1 LNEKFFILTSLK
13 RPGKKMINQKVEP
26 DYTRY
31 TIFFIFLLTLFSLYY
46 SSTIDLIGLV
56 SSSVSSFQTSS
67 AMVLFWRISCLLV
80 GVSAVIYM
88 VKIGEGNMRVISIKE
103 CDEITTYPVG
113 LSKFVTFSSWT
124 LLANI
129 AYFAISVSAQSLEF
143 LNITVPDLLL
153 RFQVFTFCIGIAM
166 AFMTATIVRHIILPD
181 EVKIGRNHDH
191 MFLFHE
197 QIMHNF
203 AAVFLAV
210 ELILVS
216 PQLNPEFA
224 IIGLLMGIIYVTFAY
239 IFAYFGGGY
248 IVYSFLHP
256 KPKIAPVLV
265 FVLAGMIA
273 LFYTGLW
280 FVSTL
285 DRVFAIPILVVWV
298 SLIVQF
304 KPTQSEPANDTI
316 AS

>member
-1 LNEKFFILTSLK
+1 MGDGDRDNDYTIYTLSLILT
-13 RPGKKMINQKVEP
+13 V
-26 DYTRY
+26 
-31 TIFFIFLLTLFSLYY
+31 TILVLYY
-46 SSTIDLIGLV
+46 SSLIDLLSLLFSITGSFQ
-56 SSSVSSFQTSS
+56 SSSVMILT
-67 AMVLFWRISCLLV
+67 WRIFCLLV
-80 GVSAVIYM
+80 GVSAAVYM
-88 VKIGEGNMRVISIKE
+88 VKIGAGNMRVITIKE
-103 CDEITTYPVG
+103 CEEIIIYPSG
-113 LSKFVTFSSWT
+113 ISKFVTFSSWT
-124 LLANI
+124 LLSNVV
-129 AYFAISVSAQSLEF
+129 YFAISVLAQLLESL
-143 LNITVPDLLL
+143 NVKVPNFVLGL
-153 RFQVFTFCIGIAM
+153 QVLFFCIGIAM

-181 EVKIGRNHDH
+181 EIRIGRNHDH

-210 ELILVS
+210 ELILVRPNLE
-216 PQLNPEFA
+216 PQFA
-224 IIGLLMGIIYVTFAY
+224 IIGILTGIFYVTFAY
-239 IFAYFGGGY
+239 LFAYFGGGY

-285 DRVFAIPILVVWV
+285 DRVFAIPILLVWI

-304 KPTQSEPANDTI
+304 RPTQSEVAKEIT

>member
-1 LNEKFFILTSLK
+1 MTDEGADVDF
-13 RPGKKMINQKVEP
+13 
-26 DYTRY
+26 TRF
-31 TIFFIFLLTLFSLYY
+31 TIFFILLLTILSLYY
-46 SSTIDLIGLV
+46 SSKIDLINLV
-56 SSSVSSFQTSS
+56 STSSDSFQSS
-67 AMVLFWRISCLLV
+67 SILIFTWRILCLII
-80 GVSAVIYM
+80 GVSAAVYM
-88 VKIGEGNMRVISIKE
+88 VKIGAGNMRVISIKE
-103 CDEITTYPVG
+103 CEEITIYPVG

-124 LLANI
+124 LLSNI
-129 AYFAISVSAQSLEF
+129 AYFAISISAQSLDF
-143 LNITVPDLLL
+143 LNLDTPKLLL
-153 RFQVFTFCIGIAM
+153 GLQVFAFCIGIAM

-181 EVKIGRNHDH
+181 EVKLGRNHDH
-191 MFLFHE
+191 MFHFHE

-210 ELILVS
+210 ELLIVRPELK
-216 PQLNPEFA
+216 PQFA
-224 IIGLLMGIIYVTFAY
+224 IIGLMMGILYVTFAY
-239 IFAYFGGGY
+239 FFAYFGGGY
-248 IVYSFLHP
+248 IAYSFLHP

-285 DRVFAIPILVVWV
+285 DRVFAIPILIVWV

-304 KPTQSEPANDTI
+304 GPTHIDPANETI

>member
-1 LNEKFFILTSLK
+1 MTD
-13 RPGKKMINQKVEP
+13 QKVEH

-46 SSTIDLIGLV
+46 SSKSNLIALLG
-56 SSSVSSFQTSS
+56 SSVSSFQSS
-67 AMVLFWRISCLLV
+67 SVMILIWRISCLLV
-80 GVSAVIYM
+80 GVSAAIYM
-88 VKIGEGNMRVISIKE
+88 VKIGAGNMRVISIKE
-103 CDEITTYPVG
+103 CEEITTYPVG

-124 LLANI
+124 LLSNI
-129 AYFAISVSAQSLEF
+129 AYFVISVSTQSLEF
-143 LNITVPDLLL
+143 LKIGVPEFLL
-153 RFQVFTFCIGIAM
+153 RLQVFTFCIGIAM

-181 EVKIGRNHDH
+181 EVRIGRNHDH

-203 AAVFLAV
+203 AAIFLAV
-210 ELILVS
+210 ELLLVNPDLK
-216 PQLNPEFA
+216 PQFA
-224 IIGLLMGIIYVTFAY
+224 IIGLLMGIAYVTFAY
-239 IFAYFGGGY
+239 LFAYFGGGY

-285 DRVFAIPILVVWV
+285 DRGFAIPIVMVWV

-304 KPTQSEPANDTI
+304 RPTHSEPANDTI

>member
-1 LNEKFFILTSLK
+1 
-13 RPGKKMINQKVEP
+13 MIYPKSEHN
-26 DYTRY
+26 YTRQ
-31 TIFFIFLLTLFSLYY
+31 TLFSIVLLTLISLYY
-46 SSTIDLIGLV
+46 SSKNDLISLV
-56 SSSVSSFQTSS
+56 GTSVSSFQSS
-67 AMVLFWRISCLLV
+67 SVMILIWRILCLLV

-88 VKIGEGNMRVISIKE
+88 VKIGAGNMRVISIKE
-103 CDEITTYPVG
+103 CEEITIYPSG
-113 LSKFVTFSSWT
+113 ISKFVTFSSWT
-124 LLANI
+124 LLSNI
-129 AYFAISVSAQSLEF
+129 AYFAISVSAQSLDF
-143 LNITVPDLLL
+143 LNIKTPDFLLGL
-153 RFQVFTFCIGIAM
+153 QVFLFCIGIAM

-203 AAVFLAV
+203 AAIFLAV
-210 ELILVS
+210 ELLMVS
-216 PQLNPEFA
+216 PELKPQFA
-224 IIGLLMGIIYVTFAY
+224 IIGLLMGIAYVTFAY
-239 IFAYFGGGY
+239 LFAYFGGGY

-285 DRVFAIPILVVWV
+285 ERVFAIPILVVWV
-298 SLIVQF
+298 CLIVQF
-304 KPTQSEPANDTI
+304 RPTHSEPANDTI

>member
-1 LNEKFFILTSLK
+1 MTD
-13 RPGKKMINQKVEP
+13 QKVEH

-46 SSTIDLIGLV
+46 SSKSNLIALLG
-56 SSSVSSFQTSS
+56 SSVSSFQSS
-67 AMVLFWRISCLLV
+67 SVMILIWRISCLLV
-80 GVSAVIYM
+80 GVSAAIYM
-88 VKIGEGNMRVISIKE
+88 VKIGAGNMRVISIKE
-103 CDEITTYPVG
+103 CEEITTYPVG

-124 LLANI
+124 LLSNI
-129 AYFAISVSAQSLEF
+129 AYFVISVSTQSLEF
-143 LNITVPDLLL
+143 LKIGVPEFLL
-153 RFQVFTFCIGIAM
+153 RLQVFTFCIGIAM

-181 EVKIGRNHDH
+181 EVRIGRNHDH

-203 AAVFLAV
+203 AAIFLAV
-210 ELILVS
+210 ELLLVNPDLK
-216 PQLNPEFA
+216 PQFA
-224 IIGLLMGIIYVTFAY
+224 IIGLLMGIAYVTFAY
-239 IFAYFGGGY
+239 LFAYFGGGH

-285 DRVFAIPILVVWV
+285 DRVFAIPILMVWV
-298 SLIVQF
+298 SSIVQF
-304 KPTQSEPANDTI
+304 RPTHSEPANDTI

>member
-1 LNEKFFILTSLK
+1 MSCILSALMK
-13 RPGKKMINQKVEP
+13 GWERKMTDQKSDH

-31 TIFFIFLLTLFSLYY
+31 TMFFIFLLTLFSLYY
-46 SSTIDLIGLV
+46 SSKIELIGLV
-56 SSSVSSFQTSS
+56 SSSASSFQSSS
-67 AMVLFWRISCLLV
+67 AMVLIWRISCLTIGL
-80 GVSAVIYM
+80 SAVVYM
-88 VKIGEGNMRVISIKE
+88 FKCGPGDMRVITIKE
-103 CDEITTYPVG
+103 CEEITTYPVG

-124 LLANI
+124 LLSNI

-143 LNITVPDLLL
+143 LNLRVPVFLFK
-153 RFQVFTFCIGIAM
+153 FQVFTFCIGIAM

-181 EVKIGRNHDH
+181 EVKFGRNHDH

-210 ELILVS
+210 ELLMV
-216 PQLNPEFA
+216 NPELKPQFA
-224 IIGLLMGIIYVTFAY
+224 IIGLLMGIAYVTFAY
-239 IFAYFGGGY
+239 LFAYFVGGY

-285 DRVFAIPILVVWV
+285 EDVFAIPILIIWV
-298 SLIVQF
+298 SVIVQF
-304 KPTQSEPANDTI
+304 RATHNELANETT

>member
-1 LNEKFFILTSLK
+1 MTD
-13 RPGKKMINQKVEP
+13 QKVEH

-46 SSTIDLIGLV
+46 SSKSNLIALLG
-56 SSSVSSFQTSS
+56 SSVSSFQSS
-67 AMVLFWRISCLLV
+67 SVMILIWRIFCLLV
-80 GVSAVIYM
+80 GVSAAVYM
-88 VKIGEGNMRVISIKE
+88 VKIGAGNMRVISIKE
-103 CDEITTYPVG
+103 CEEITTYPVG

-124 LLANI
+124 LLSNI
-129 AYFAISVSAQSLEF
+129 AYFVISVSTQSLEF
-143 LNITVPDLLL
+143 LKIGVPEFLL
-153 RFQVFTFCIGIAM
+153 RLQVFTFCIGIAM

-181 EVKIGRNHDH
+181 EVRIGRNHDH

-203 AAVFLAV
+203 AAIFLAV
-210 ELILVS
+210 ELLLVNPDLK
-216 PQLNPEFA
+216 PQFA
-224 IIGLLMGIIYVTFAY
+224 IIGLLMGIAYVTFAY
-239 IFAYFGGGY
+239 LFAYFGGGY

-285 DRVFAIPILVVWV
+285 DRGFAIPIVMVWV

-304 KPTQSEPANDTI
+304 RPTHSEPANDTI

>member
-1 LNEKFFILTSLK
+1 MEGVDSEN
-13 RPGKKMINQKVEP
+13 
-26 DYTRY
+26 DYTIY
-31 TIFFIFLLTLFSLYY
+31 TLSLILMVTILVLYY
-46 SSTIDLIGLV
+46 SSIIDLLDLV
-56 SSSVSSFQTSS
+56 FSITGSFQTSS
-67 AMVLFWRISCLLV
+67 VMVLIWRISCLLV
-80 GVSAVIYM
+80 GISAVIYM
-88 VKIGEGNMRVISIKE
+88 VKIGAGNMRVVTIKDCE
-103 CDEITTYPVG
+103 EITIYPSG
-113 LSKFVTFSSWT
+113 ISKFVTFSSWT
-124 LLANI
+124 LLSNVV
-129 AYFAISVSAQSLEF
+129 YFAISVLAQLLESLNVKVPNF
-143 LNITVPDLLL
+143 LLGL
-153 RFQVFTFCIGIAM
+153 QVLFFCIGIAM

-181 EVKIGRNHDH
+181 EVRIGRNHDH

-210 ELILVS
+210 ELILVRPNLE
-216 PQLNPEFA
+216 PQFA
-224 IIGLLMGIIYVTFAY
+224 IIGILAGIFYVTFAY
-239 IFAYFGGGY
+239 LFAYFGGGY

-285 DRVFAIPILVVWV
+285 DRVFSIPILLVWI
-298 SLIVQF
+298 SMIVQF
-304 KPTQSEPANDTI
+304 RPTHSEPANDTI

>member
-1 LNEKFFILTSLK
+1 MSDHNGE
-13 RPGKKMINQKVEP
+13 Q
-26 DYTRY
+26 DYTLH
-31 TIFFIFLLTLFSLYY
+31 TMLFIFLLTIFSLY
-46 SSTIDLIGLV
+46 SSLKIDLIGLI
-56 SSSVSSFQTSS
+56 SSSVNSFQSS
-67 AMVLFWRISCLLV
+67 SVMVFIWRVFCLLI
-80 GVSAVIYM
+80 GVFAAVYM
-88 VKIGEGNMRVISIKE
+88 VKIGAGNMRVISMKE
-103 CDEITTYPVG
+103 CEEITTYPVG

-124 LLANI
+124 LLSNI
-129 AYFAISVSAQSLEF
+129 AYFAIAASAQSLEF
-143 LNITVPDLLL
+143 LDFTVPDLLL
-153 RFQVFTFCIGIAM
+153 RFQVLTFCIGIAM

-181 EVKIGRNHDH
+181 EVKLGRNHDH

-210 ELILVS
+210 ELILLRPNLE
-216 PQLNPEFA
+216 PQFA
-224 IIGLLMGIIYVTFAY
+224 IIGILTGIFYVTFAY
-239 IFAYFGGGY
+239 LFAYFGGGY

-256 KPKIAPVLV
+256 KPKIAPILV
-265 FVLAGMIA
+265 FVLASMIA

-285 DRVFAIPILVVWV
+285 DRVYAIPILIAWV

-304 KPTQSEPANDTI
+304 RPTHSELANETI

>member
-1 LNEKFFILTSLK
+1 MIYPKSEHNYTRQTFFFI
-13 RPGKKMINQKVEP
+13 V
-26 DYTRY
+26 
-31 TIFFIFLLTLFSLYY
+31 LLTLISLYY
-46 SSTIDLIGLV
+46 SSKNDLISLV
-56 SSSVSSFQTSS
+56 GTSVSSFQSS
-67 AMVLFWRISCLLV
+67 SVMILIWRLLCLLV
-80 GVSAVIYM
+80 GVSAAIYM
-88 VKIGEGNMRVISIKE
+88 VKIGAGNMRVITIKD
-103 CDEITTYPVG
+103 CKEITTYPVG

-124 LLANI
+124 LLSNI

-143 LNITVPDLLL
+143 FNIRVPDLLL
-153 RFQVFTFCIGIAM
+153 RFQVFTFCVGIAM

-203 AAVFLAV
+203 AAIFLAV
-210 ELILVS
+210 ELLIVGPELK
-216 PQLNPEFA
+216 PQFA
-224 IIGLLMGIIYVTFAY
+224 IIGLLMGIAYVIFAY

-285 DRVFAIPILVVWV
+285 DRAFAIPILMVWV

-304 KPTQSEPANDTI
+304 RPTHSEPANDTI

>member
-1 LNEKFFILTSLK
+1 MTD
-13 RPGKKMINQKVEP
+13 QKVEH
-26 DYTRY
+26 DYTGY
-31 TIFFIFLLTLFSLYY
+31 TMSFIFLLAVFSLYY
-46 SSTIDLIGLV
+46 SLKIDLIAIV
-56 SSSVSSFQTSS
+56 SSSVSSFQSSS
-67 AMVLFWRISCLLV
+67 AVVLIWRISCLTIGL
-80 GVSAVIYM
+80 SAVVYM
-88 VKIGEGNMRVISIKE
+88 FKCGPGDMRVITIKE
-103 CDEITTYPVG
+103 CEEITTYPVG

-124 LLANI
+124 LLSNI
-129 AYFAISVSAQSLEF
+129 AYFAISVSAQSLDF
-143 LNITVPDLLL
+143 LNIKAPDFLLGL
-153 RFQVFTFCIGIAM
+153 QVFLFCIGIAM

-203 AAVFLAV
+203 AAIFLAV
-210 ELILVS
+210 ELLMVS
-216 PQLNPEFA
+216 PELKPQFA
-224 IIGLLMGIIYVTFAY
+224 IIGLLMGIAYVTFAY
-239 IFAYFGGGY
+239 LFAYFGGGY

-256 KPKIAPVLV
+256 KPKIAPLLV

-285 DRVFAIPILVVWV
+285 DRVFAIPILIVWV

-304 KPTQSEPANDTI
+304 RPSHREAAKDTI
-316 AS
+316 ES

>member
-1 LNEKFFILTSLK
+1 MES
-13 RPGKKMINQKVEP
+13 GDSGD
-26 DYTRY
+26 DYTIY
-31 TIFFIFLLTLFSLYY
+31 TLSLILLLTILVVYY
-46 SSTIDLIGLV
+46 SSLIDLIGLANSITGSFQ
-56 SSSVSSFQTSS
+56 SSSV
-67 AMVLFWRISCLLV
+67 MILIWRIFCLLV
-80 GVSAVIYM
+80 GVSAAIYM
-88 VKIGEGNMRVISIKE
+88 VKIGAGNMRVISIKE
-103 CDEITTYPVG
+103 CEEITTYPVG

-124 LLANI
+124 LLSNI
-129 AYFAISVSAQSLEF
+129 AYFVISVSTQSLGFLKIGVPEF
-143 LNITVPDLLL
+143 LL
-153 RFQVFTFCIGIAM
+153 RLQVFTFCIGIAM

-181 EVKIGRNHDH
+181 EVRIGRNHDH

-203 AAVFLAV
+203 AAIFLAV
-210 ELILVS
+210 ELLLVNPDLK
-216 PQLNPEFA
+216 PQFA
-224 IIGLLMGIIYVTFAY
+224 IIGLLMGIAYVTFAY
-239 IFAYFGGGY
+239 LFAYFGGGY

-285 DRVFAIPILVVWV
+285 DRGFAIPIVMVWV

-304 KPTQSEPANDTI
+304 RPTHSEPANDTI

>member
-1 LNEKFFILTSLK
+1 MEGGDS
-13 RPGKKMINQKVEP
+13 ED
-26 DYTRY
+26 DYTVY
-31 TIFFIFLLTLFSLYY
+31 TLSLILLLTILVVYY
-46 SSTIDLIGLV
+46 SSIIDLISLV
-56 SSSVSSFQTSS
+56 TSITGSFQSSSV
-67 AMVLFWRISCLLV
+67 MILIWRIFCLIV
-80 GVSAVIYM
+80 GVSAAIYM
-88 VKIGEGNMRVISIKE
+88 VKIGAGNMRVITIKE
-103 CDEITTYPVG
+103 CEEITIYPVG

-124 LLANI
+124 LLSNI
-129 AYFAISVSAQSLEF
+129 AYFAISVAAQSLDFFNIKTPDF
-143 LNITVPDLLL
+143 LLGLQVLL
-153 RFQVFTFCIGIAM
+153 FCIGIAM

-191 MFLFHE
+191 MFHFHE

-210 ELILVS
+210 ELILVRPDLE
-216 PQLNPEFA
+216 PQFA
-224 IIGLLMGIIYVTFAY
+224 IIGILTGILYVTFAY
-239 IFAYFGGGY
+239 LFAYFGGGY
-248 IVYSFLHP
+248 VVYSFLHP

-285 DRVFAIPILVVWV
+285 DRVFTIPILIVWV

-304 KPTQSEPANDTI
+304 GPTHIEPANETI

>member
-1 LNEKFFILTSLK
+1 MGDGDSDNDYTIYTLSLILT
-13 RPGKKMINQKVEP
+13 V
-26 DYTRY
+26 
-31 TIFFIFLLTLFSLYY
+31 TILVLYY
-46 SSTIDLIGLV
+46 SSLIDLLSLLFSITGSFQ
-56 SSSVSSFQTSS
+56 SSSVMILT
-67 AMVLFWRISCLLV
+67 WRIFCLLV
-80 GVSAVIYM
+80 GVSAAVYM
-88 VKIGEGNMRVISIKE
+88 VKIGAGNMRVITIKE
-103 CDEITTYPVG
+103 CEEITIYPVG

-124 LLANI
+124 LLSNI
-129 AYFAISVSAQSLEF
+129 AYFAISVSSQSLES
-143 LNITVPDLLL
+143 LNVKVPDFLLGL
-153 RFQVFTFCIGIAM
+153 QVLFFCIGIAM

-181 EVKIGRNHDH
+181 EVRIGRNHDH

-210 ELILVS
+210 ELILVRPDLE
-216 PQLNPEFA
+216 PQFA
-224 IIGLLMGIIYVTFAY
+224 IIGVLTGIFYVTFAY
-239 IFAYFGGGY
+239 LFAYLGGGY

-285 DRVFAIPILVVWV
+285 DRFYAIPILIVWV

-304 KPTQSEPANDTI
+304 RPTHSEPANDTI

>member
-1 LNEKFFILTSLK
+1 MEGGDS
-13 RPGKKMINQKVEP
+13 GD
-26 DYTRY
+26 DYTIY
-31 TIFFIFLLTLFSLYY
+31 TLSLILLLTILVVYY
-46 SSTIDLIGLV
+46 SSLIDLIGLANSITGSFQ
-56 SSSVSSFQTSS
+56 SSSV
-67 AMVLFWRISCLLV
+67 MILIWRIFCLLV
-80 GVSAVIYM
+80 GVSAAVYM
-88 VKIGEGNMRVISIKE
+88 VKIGAGNMRVISIKE
-103 CDEITTYPVG
+103 CEEITTYPVG

-124 LLANI
+124 LLSNI
-129 AYFAISVSAQSLEF
+129 AYFVISVSTQSLGFLKIGVPEF
-143 LNITVPDLLL
+143 LL
-153 RFQVFTFCIGIAM
+153 RLQVFTFCIGIAM

-181 EVKIGRNHDH
+181 EVRIGRNHDH

-203 AAVFLAV
+203 AAIFLAV
-210 ELILVS
+210 ELLLVNPDLK
-216 PQLNPEFA
+216 PQFA
-224 IIGLLMGIIYVTFAY
+224 IIGLLMGIAYVTFAY
-239 IFAYFGGGY
+239 LFAYFGGGY

-285 DRVFAIPILVVWV
+285 DRGFAIPILMVWV

-304 KPTQSEPANDTI
+304 RPTHSEPANDTI

>member
-1 LNEKFFILTSLK
+1 MTDVNSDS
-13 RPGKKMINQKVEP
+13 
-26 DYTRY
+26 DYTPY
-31 TIFFIFLLTLFSLYY
+31 TFLTILVVAILIVYYAFS
-46 SSTIDLIGLV
+46 IDLISLLDNSV
-56 SSSVSSFQTSS
+56 NSFQSSSIV
-67 AMVLFWRISCLLV
+67 VVIWRISCLVV
-80 GVSAVIYM
+80 GICAIVYM
-88 VKIGEGNMRVISIKE
+88 LKSGPGNMRVISMKE
-103 CDEITTYPVG
+103 FEELIRYPEG

-124 LLANI
+124 LLSNV
-129 AYFAISVSAQSLEF
+129 AYFFFSILNHLLSV
-143 LNITVPDLLL
+143 NDYTIPNVLL
-153 RFQVFTFCIGIAM
+153 RLQIFTFCTGIAM

-181 EVKIGRNHDH
+181 EVRIGRNHDH

-203 AAVFLAV
+203 AAIFLAV
-210 ELILVS
+210 ELILLQPELKS
-216 PQLNPEFA
+216 EFA
-224 IIGLLMGIIYVTFAY
+224 ITGLLIGIVYVTFAY
-239 IFAYFGGGY
+239 LFAYFGGGY

-285 DRVFAIPILVVWV
+285 DRAFAIPILLVWI

-304 KPTQSEPANDTI
+304 RPTHSELANDTI

>member
-1 LNEKFFILTSLK
+1 MQHMGDGDRDNDYTIYTLSLILT
-13 RPGKKMINQKVEP
+13 V
-26 DYTRY
+26 
-31 TIFFIFLLTLFSLYY
+31 TILVLYY
-46 SSTIDLIGLV
+46 SSLIDLLSLLFSITGSFQ
-56 SSSVSSFQTSS
+56 SSSV
-67 AMVLFWRISCLLV
+67 MILIWRIFCLLV
-80 GVSAVIYM
+80 GVSAAVYM
-88 VKIGEGNMRVISIKE
+88 VKIGAGNMRVITIKKCE
-103 CDEITTYPVG
+103 EITIYPSG
-113 LSKFVTFSSWT
+113 ISKFVTFSSWT
-124 LLANI
+124 LLSNVV
-129 AYFAISVSAQSLEF
+129 YFAISVLAQLLESL
-143 LNITVPDLLL
+143 NVKVPNFVLGL
-153 RFQVFTFCIGIAM
+153 QVLFFCIGIAM

-181 EVKIGRNHDH
+181 EVRIGRNHDH

-210 ELILVS
+210 ELILVRPNLE
-216 PQLNPEFA
+216 PQFA
-224 IIGLLMGIIYVTFAY
+224 IIGILTGIFYVTFAY
-239 IFAYFGGGY
+239 LFAYLGGGY

-285 DRVFAIPILVVWV
+285 DRVFAIPILLVWI

-304 KPTQSEPANDTI
+304 RPTHSDPANDTI

>member
-1 LNEKFFILTSLK
+1 MEGSDS
-13 RPGKKMINQKVEP
+13 ED
-26 DYTRY
+26 DYTIY
-31 TIFFIFLLTLFSLYY
+31 TLSLILLLTILVLYY
-46 SSTIDLIGLV
+46 SSIIDLIGLV
-56 SSSVSSFQTSS
+56 TSITGSFQSSSILIFT
-67 AMVLFWRISCLLV
+67 WRILCLII
-80 GVSAVIYM
+80 GVSAAVYM
-88 VKIGEGNMRVISIKE
+88 VKIGAGNMRVISIKE
-103 CDEITTYPVG
+103 CEEITIYPVG

-124 LLANI
+124 LLSNI
-129 AYFAISVSAQSLEF
+129 AYFAISVSAQSLDF
-143 LNITVPDLLL
+143 LNLKTPELLL
-153 RFQVFTFCIGIAM
+153 GLQVFFFCISIAM

-191 MFLFHE
+191 MFHFHE

-210 ELILVS
+210 ELILVRPDLE
-216 PQLNPEFA
+216 PQFA
-224 IIGLLMGIIYVTFAY
+224 IIGILTGIFYVTFAY
-239 IFAYFGGGY
+239 LFAYFGGGY
-248 IVYSFLHP
+248 VVYSFLHP

-285 DRVFAIPILVVWV
+285 DRVFAIPILIVWV

-304 KPTQSEPANDTI
+304 RPTYIELATDTT